1 MIKEWINRNPRLI
14 ILLIIV
20 VALISFVKHMKNVIF
35 DSAKDQI
42 EQAHEAVKTELKK
55 VVNNILP
62 RQKKILKKIK
72 RIFTNYYTYI
82 FWIIL
87 IIIITPKML
96 VEIRI
101 NKMLKKD
108 KKDK

>member
-42 EQAHEAVKTELKK
+42 EQAREAVKTELKK
-55 VVNNILP
+55 VINNILT
-62 RQKKILKKIK
+62 R
-72 RIFTNYYTYI
+72 
-82 FWIIL
+82 
-87 IIIITPKML
+87 
-96 VEIRI
+96 
-101 NKMLKKD
+101 
-108 KKDK
+108 

>member
-42 EQAHEAVKTELKK
+42 EQAYEAVKPELRK
-55 VVNNILP
+55 VINNILT
-62 RQKKILKKIK
+62 R
-72 RIFTNYYTYI
+72 
-82 FWIIL
+82 
-87 IIIITPKML
+87 
-96 VEIRI
+96 
-101 NKMLKKD
+101 
-108 KKDK
+108 